1 MNIIEK
7 DILDIKPYEK
17 NPRKNEAAVSAVAN
31 SIREFGF
38 KVPVV
43 IDKNN
48 VIIAGHTRYK
58 AAMQL
63 GLMQIPCVIAEDLTP
78 EKVKAFR
85 LADNRVG
92 EIAEWDYNLLEAE
105 LAEIENINMQSFNF
119 DVSEIN
125 PDDFGENFDLPDG
138 EKPEI
143 CKMSFTLHQKQKEL
157 VEYALGIVQDEVNET
172 FGNANKNGNA
182 LYEVIRQ
189 WAEQRKSL

>member
-31 SIREFGF
+31 SIIEFGF

-85 LADNRVG
+85 LADNKVG

>member
-1 MNIIEK
+1 MNVIEK

-78 EKVKAFR
+78 EQVKAFR
-85 LADNRVG
+85 LADNKVG

-105 LAEIENINMQSFNF
+105 LAEIEDINMQSFNF
-119 DVSEIN
+119 DIAEIS
-125 PDDFGENFDLPDG
+125 PDNFGETFDLPDG

-143 CKMSFTLHQKQKEL
+143 CTMSFTLHQKQKEL
-157 VEYALGIVQDEVNET
+157 VEYALGIAQDEVRET
-172 FGNANKNGNA
+172 FGNTNKNGNA

>member
-31 SIREFGF
+31 SIKEFGF

-78 EKVKAFR
+78 EQVKAFR
-85 LADNRVG
+85 LADNKVG

-172 FGNANKNGNA
+172 FGNTNQNGNA